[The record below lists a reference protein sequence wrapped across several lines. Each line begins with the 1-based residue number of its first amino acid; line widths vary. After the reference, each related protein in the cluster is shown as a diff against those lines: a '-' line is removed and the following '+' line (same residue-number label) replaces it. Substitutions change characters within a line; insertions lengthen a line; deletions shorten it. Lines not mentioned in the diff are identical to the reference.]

1 VGSNDYDAFAEAY
14 AADNENNAWNAWYER
29 PAVLAM
35 VGDVAGR
42 RVLDAGCGA
51 GAHAAELVARGA
63 GVTGV
68 DSSAGLLALAARR
81 LGPAVALHE
90 ADLADPLPFPAG
102 SFDVVLAS
110 LLLHYLRD
118 WGPTLAEFHRVL
130 APGGRLVAST
140 HHPFM
145 DHPPDSPRS
154 YFATYPI
161 EEEWTR
167 GGRTVAM
174 RFWHRPLSAMTAAI
188 TGAGFGLA
196 AVVEPAP
203 DPRVEQLDPRAWRS
217 LTTAPRFVFFSATAI
232 GPPSVPLV

>member
-1 VGSNDYDAFAEAY
+1 
-14 AADNENNAWNAWYER
+14 
-29 PAVLAM
+29 
-35 VGDVAGR
+35 
-42 RVLDAGCGA
+42 
-51 GAHAAELVARGA
+51 
-63 GVTGV
+63 VTGV

-81 LGPAVALHE
+81 LGPAAALHR
-90 ADLADPLPFPAG
+90 ADLADPLPFPDGA
-102 SFDVVLAS
+102 FDVVLAS

-145 DHPPDSPRS
+145 DHPPDSPLS

-161 EEEWTR
+161 EEQWTR
-167 GGRTVAM
+167 GGRTVTM

-188 TGAGFGLA
+188 STAGFGLT
-196 AVVEPAP
+196 AVDEPAP

-217 LTTAPRFVFFSATAI
+217 LTTRPRFLFLAARAD
-232 GPPSVPLV
+232 

>member
-1 VGSNDYDAFAEAY
+1 VDSNDYDAFAEAY
-14 AADNENNAWNAWYER
+14 AADNESNAWNALYER

-35 VGDVAGR
+35 AGDVAGR

-63 GVTGV
+63 RVTGV

-81 LGPAVALHE
+81 LGPAAALHR
-90 ADLADPLPFPAG
+90 ADLADPLPFPDGA
-102 SFDVVLAS
+102 FDVVLAS

-118 WGPTLAEFHRVL
+118 WAPTLAEFHRVL

-145 DHPPDSPRS
+145 DHRPDSAES

-161 EEEWTR
+161 EEDWSR
-167 GGRTVAM
+167 GGRTVRM
-174 RFWHRPLSAMTAAI
+174 RFWHRPLSAMTAAL
-188 TGAGFGLA
+188 TAAGFALT
-196 AVVEPAP
+196 VVDEPQP
-203 DPRVEQLDPRAWRS
+203 DPRVERLDPRAWRS
-217 LTTAPRFVFFSATAI
+217 LTTAPRFVFFTAHA
-232 GPPSVPLV
+232 V